1 MIEVVEDFTDAAA
14 WDSYV
19 EGHPQGRF
27 SQLFGYR
34 CLEQVYGYRPHYLGF
49 LRQGRLVGVLP
60 AFEARSAL
68 FGRRLLSQPF
78 SEYGGFLLDDD
89 LDAAARKQIFDA
101 VVSFMQA
108 LDHEQ
113 LETHGNFGC
122 GAPGIRFVRGNE
134 QQFAYL
140 PLSAKVDEVW
150 DKIISRH
157 VRKAVRKSEREG
169 LKCVERSDER
179 MLREHVYPLY
189 TRSMKRLGSPP
200 HAFDYFRR
208 CLASLGSRM
217 RIFWA
222 MQGEQPIA
230 GLLGFACGR
239 RVSITNIVSD
249 ERYWELR
256 PNDLVHWEFIRWA
269 IENGYAQ
276 FDFGSVRYDG
286 QAQYKS
292 KWGCA
297 VVESGYYYLTGTPG
311 ARDQR
316 AFDSSSRAMTLAGKI
331 WRDWVP
337 DAVARAVG
345 PLLRR
350 HLIR

>member
-1 MIEVVEDFTDAAA
+1 MIELVEDFGDAAA

-34 CLEQVYGYRPHYLGF
+34 CLERVYGYRPHYLGF
-49 LRQGRLVGVLP
+49 VRSGKLVGVLP
-60 AFEARSAL
+60 AFEARSAI
-68 FGRRLLSQPF
+68 FGRRFLSQPF
-78 SEYGGFLLDDD
+78 SEYGGFLLDAD
-89 LDAAARKQIFDA
+89 LDTGARDQVFDA
-101 VVSFMQA
+101 VLSFMR
-108 LDHEQ
+108 LHRHEQ

-122 GAPGIRFVRGNE
+122 GPSPRFRRGNE
-134 QQFAYL
+134 QQLAYL
-140 PLSAKVDEVW
+140 PLTAGVSEVW
-150 DKIISRH
+150 EKVISRH

-169 LKCVERSDER
+169 LTCIERSDEQT
-179 MLREHVYPLY
+179 LRDHFHPLY
-189 TRSMKRLGSPP
+189 VRSMKRLGSPP
-200 HAFDYFRR
+200 HAFAYFGQCR
-208 CLASLGSRM
+208 AALGERM

-222 MQGEQPIA
+222 MRGEQPIA
-230 GLLGFACGR
+230 GLLGFTCGR

-269 IENGYAQ
+269 MENGYAQ

-297 VVESGYYYLTGTPG
+297 MVESGYYYLATTAVAAG
-311 ARDQR
+311 QR
-316 AFDSSSRAMTLAGKI
+316 AFDSSSRTLTFAGRM
-331 WRDWVP
+331 WTNWVP
-337 DAVARAVG
+337 APVAQAVG
-345 PLLRR
+345 PLLRK
-350 HLIR
+350 HLVR